1 MEPRYF
7 VLLVEDEPL
16 IQFLI
21 VDILEGIGVPVSGIA
36 ASVSEALDLIERGG
50 FDGAILD
57 CVLNDGR
64 CEPVAEALHEKGIPF
79 IIVSGHSE
87 QEVGSRFPGVRY
99 VAKPFRA
106 GDLEQAVASM
116 TPATDGG
123 SEGANDNLECGI
135 SQSGQLRP
143 Q

>member
-16 IQFLI
+16 IQFMI

-36 ASVSEALDLIERGG
+36 ASVAEALALIDHGG

-64 CEPVAEALHEKGIPF
+64 CEPVAEALSEKGVPF

-87 QEVGSRFPGVRY
+87 AEVANRFPGVRY
-99 VAKPFRA
+99 VSKPFMA
-106 GDLEQAVASM
+106 GDLERAIASM
-116 TPATDGG
+116 IPSTDSG
-123 SEGANDNLECGI
+123 SDGANDNRLSGI
-135 SQSGQLRP
+135 AQRV
-143 Q
+143 